1 MISHRKLKR
10 PRKFDNR
17 GPEST
22 SSVLPNAS
30 QRANM
35 GLPMFEPHDK
45 KTKGGSR
52 GGGQKPPEQRR
63 VVQPLS
69 VVRGNRALA
78 TPASAPS
85 GPAPSGDGTSEVIEQ
100 QPPQQQQQAPQQPV
114 STVPTSTLLH
124 LWAML
129 NARHRWSSL
138 VVVPSHGAGSGM
150 QTAQAILEVGSKQGA
165 TPIHFLDAEGL
176 ELGSAE
182 HVVNEMLA
190 YVEQGDRVV
199 VLIDSVLANPVGLE
213 VALAAERALLCVTLG
228 DSDITSAR
236 RTIDL
241 IGKERF
247 VGSVTL
253 QPTSGASKK

>member
-52 GGGQKPPEQRR
+52 NGGPNPPDQRR

-69 VVRGNRALA
+69 VVRGNRPQP
-78 TPASAPS
+78 TPPS
-85 GPAPSGDGTSEVIEQ
+85 PPGPPPTGEVVPEVVEQ
-100 QPPQQQQQAPQQPV
+100 PQKPV
-114 STVPTSTLLH
+114 STAPTSTLLH

-129 NARHRWSSL
+129 NQRTRWSSL
-138 VVVPSHGAGSGM
+138 VVVPSHESCSGM
-150 QTAQAILEVGSKQGA
+150 QAAQAILEVGSKQGS

-176 ELGSAE
+176 ELGAAQ
-182 HVVNEMLA
+182 HVVAEMMA

-199 VLIDSVLANPVGLE
+199 VLIDSIVSNPVGLE
-213 VALAAERALLCVTLG
+213 VALAAEKALLCVSLG
-228 DSDITSAR
+228 TSDYTSAR
-236 RTIDL
+236 RTL
-241 IGKERF
+241 ELVGKERF
-247 VGSVTL
+247 LGSVTL
-253 QPTSGASKK
+253 QPPSGAPKK

>member
-1 MISHRKLKR
+1 
-10 PRKFDNR
+10 
-17 GPEST
+17 
-22 SSVLPNAS
+22 
-30 QRANM
+30 
-35 GLPMFEPHDK
+35 MFEPHDK

-78 TPASAPS
+78 APSSSPS
-85 GPAPSGDGTSEVIEQ
+85 GPNPNGDGTSELVEQ
-100 QPPQQQQQAPQQPV
+100 QPQQQQQAPQQQAPQQPV
-114 STVPTSTLLH
+114 STAPSSTLLH

-129 NARHRWSSL
+129 NQRHRWSSL
-138 VVVPSHGAGSGM
+138 VVVPSHGGGSGL
-150 QTAQAILEVGSKQGA
+150 QTAQAILEVGSKQGT

-176 ELGSAE
+176 ELGSAQ

-199 VLIDSVLANPVGLE
+199 VLIDSVVSNPVGLE
-213 VALAAERALLCVTLG
+213 VALAADRALLCVTLG
-228 DSDITSAR
+228 DSDYSSAR
-236 RTIDL
+236 RTLDL

>member
-1 MISHRKLKR
+1 MVPHRKAKR
-10 PRKFDNR
+10 LRKYDTK
-17 GPEST
+17 GPESA
-22 SSVLPNAS
+22 SSVLSNGS
-30 QRANM
+30 HRANM
-35 GLPMFEPHDK
+35 GLPMFEPQDK

-63 VVQPLS
+63 VLQPLS

-78 TPASAPS
+78 APASPPS
-85 GPAPSGDGTSEVIEQ
+85 GPTPNGGGTSEVVE
-100 QPPQQQQQAPQQPV
+100 QQQQQAPQQPF

-129 NARHRWSSL
+129 NQRHRWSSL
-138 VVVPSHGAGSGM
+138 VVVPSHVGGSGQ
-150 QTAQAILEVGSKQGA
+150 QTARAILEVGTKQGT

-176 ELGSAE
+176 ELGSAQ

-199 VLIDSVLANPVGLE
+199 VLIDSVISNPVGLE
-213 VALAAERALLCVTLG
+213 IALAAERALLCVTLG
-228 DSDITSAR
+228 DSDFSSAR
-236 RTIDL
+236 RTLDL

-253 QPTSGASKK
+253 QPTSGAPKK

>member
-1 MISHRKLKR
+1 
-10 PRKFDNR
+10 
-17 GPEST
+17 
-22 SSVLPNAS
+22 
-30 QRANM
+30 
-35 GLPMFEPHDK
+35 MFEPHDK

-85 GPAPSGDGTSEVIEQ
+85 GPSPSGDGTSEVIEQ
-100 QPPQQQQQAPQQPV
+100 QPPQQQAPQQPV
-114 STVPTSTLLH
+114 SSVPSSTLLH

-138 VVVPSHGAGSGM
+138 VVVPSHEGGSGL
-150 QTAQAILEVGSKQGA
+150 QTAQAILEVGSRQGT

-176 ELGSAE
+176 ELGSAQ

-199 VLIDSVLANPVGLE
+199 VLIDSVVSNPVGLE

-228 DSDITSAR
+228 DSDFSSAR
-236 RTIDL
+236 RTLDL

-253 QPTSGASKK
+253 QPTSGAPKK